1 MTGGLDDV
9 PGLDTVKVSVRQR
22 LKNNKRKIHLGLQSP
37 ESIIIII
44 VAVIHHAVFVRRS
57 FSWNWNGNLPNLLKT
72 VLVALSNAVDSFH
85 LRLGERHFFHVLH
98 SSQFC

>member
-44 VAVIHHAVFVRRS
+44 VTVIHHARLVFVRRS
-57 FSWNWNGNLPNLLKT
+57 FS
-72 VLVALSNAVDSFH
+72 
-85 LRLGERHFFHVLH
+85 
-98 SSQFC
+98 